1 MKDIQKEKAR
11 AVDLLIERGIAK
23 DRHEAEALIIG
34 GKIFYNNE
42 PVKNTG
48 QLLLKVSEI
57 EIRGTREF
65 VSRGALKLKKAV
77 ENFKISLHGKT
88 IIDIGSSTGGFTDY
102 LLQNGAV
109 SAIAV
114 DVNYGQFDWK
124 LRKNPNIFL
133 FERTNIKDLKR
144 SELPIIPDLAA
155 VDLSFI
161 SIRNVFGNIFDLLSD
176 TGEFLLLVKPQF
188 EARKELVG
196 KKGIISDRKVHLD
209 ILNELILYIMDNYSV
224 ELKGVTFSPIKGA
237 KGNIEFWVYAK
248 KNINDNYKKNKIN
261 YGRIFET
268 VENIIDDAHSELT

>member
-1 MKDIQKEKAR
+1 MKDIRKEKVR
-11 AVDLLIERGIAK
+11 AADLLIEREIAR

-34 GKIFYNNE
+34 RKIFYNNE

-48 QLLLKVSEI
+48 QLLLRVSEI
-57 EIRGTREF
+57 EIRDTREF

-77 ENFKISLHGKT
+77 ENFKISIHGKT

-102 LLQNGAV
+102 LLQNGAI

-124 LRKNPNIFL
+124 LRNNPNIFL

-144 SELPIIPDLAA
+144 KELPKIPDLAA

-161 SIRNVFGNIFDLLSD
+161 SLRNVFGNIFDLLSD

-196 KKGIISDRKVHLD
+196 KNGIVSDKKVHLD
-209 ILNELILYIMDNYSV
+209 ILNELILYITDNYSV

-237 KGNIEFWVYAK
+237 KGNIEFWVYVK
-248 KNINDNYKKNKIN
+248 KNINDNYKKNKID
-261 YGRIFET
+261 YDRIFET
-268 VENIIDDAHSELT
+268 VENIVNDAHAELT